1 MTHANTAAGSV
12 REPRPAE
19 LGLVD
24 GLDLHARYQFDRTGG
39 DFFDAVRVGTRVA
52 FLLCDI
58 AGRRETADPIAA
70 AAQDAFRARS
80 AELFAAGDAN
90 LTEGTEMLV
99 QAINMAVIH
108 AAKGGIC
115 FAPTILGC
123 YDSQIGVM
131 AYINAGGQTAMLRD
145 SDGTRPLPNAS
156 LPLGLT
162 THMPYEASMQAFEPG
177 AKLLVVTKGV
187 TLSMHGKTP
196 FGPDRVREVLANSQD
211 ESPEK
216 ICHAVLTAAVEFQK
230 KSWLGRTPVVEDM
243 TALAMVRSAAA
254 PAGRRPH

>member
-1 MTHANTAAGSV
+1 MTNTTVAGGSG
-12 REPRPAE
+12 REPHPPE

-24 GLDLHARYQFDRTGG
+24 GLDLQARYQSDRTGG
-39 DFFDAVRVGTRVA
+39 DFFDAVRIGTRVA
-52 FLLCDI
+52 FLLSDI

-70 AAQDAFRARS
+70 ATQDAFRAKA

-99 QAINMAVIH
+99 QTINMAIIT
-108 AAKGGIC
+108 AARGGIC
-115 FAPTILGC
+115 FAPTMLGC
-123 YDSQIGVM
+123 YDAQIGVL

-177 AKLLVVTKGV
+177 ARLLIVTKGV
-187 TLSMHGKTP
+187 TLSMSGKVP
-196 FGPDRVREVLANSQD
+196 FGPDRVRESLAGSKQ
-211 ESPEK
+211 ESADAD
-216 ICHAVLTAAVEFQK
+216 CRAVLQAAADFQK
-230 KSWLGRTPVVEDM
+230 QGWLKRKPQVEDM
-243 TALAMVRSAAA
+243 TALAMVRGAK
-254 PAGRRPH
+254 R